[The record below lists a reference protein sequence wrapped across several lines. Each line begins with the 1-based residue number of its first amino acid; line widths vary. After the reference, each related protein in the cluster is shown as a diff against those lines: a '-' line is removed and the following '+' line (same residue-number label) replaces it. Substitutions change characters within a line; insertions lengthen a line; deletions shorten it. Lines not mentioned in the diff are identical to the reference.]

1 MDNTTPVI
9 DTKKNAAKFYKVV
22 ETYIKRDGMATLRE
36 RKHMVNIG
44 SVGYTFDGMG
54 MLMIDGKCVDR
65 KEAISVIGC
74 SSEDF
79 DNLMLGNAKGVEE
92 SGKILFPNA
101 TLAQIQLFC
110 LQQIVATSKAA

>member
-1 MDNTTPVI
+1 MSKKIKSIKTKNVKSTSASVATNATP
-9 DTKKNAAKFYKVV
+9 
-22 ETYIKRDGMATLRE
+22 
-36 RKHMVNIG
+36 MVNIG
-44 SVGYTFDGMG
+44 SVGYTFDGIG

>member
-1 MDNTTPVI
+1 MIHEYQFSIDSIDAANKATHTTYAEDSI
-9 DTKKNAAKFYKVV
+9 CNGLAKG
-22 ETYIKRDGMATLRE
+22 RR
-36 RKHMVNIG
+36 MVNIG
-44 SVGYTFDGMG
+44 SVGYTFDGIG

>member
-1 MDNTTPVI
+1 
-9 DTKKNAAKFYKVV
+9 
-22 ETYIKRDGMATLRE
+22 
-36 RKHMVNIG
+36 MVNIG

-74 SSEDF
+74 SSEYF

>member
-1 MDNTTPVI
+1 
-9 DTKKNAAKFYKVV
+9 
-22 ETYIKRDGMATLRE
+22 
-36 RKHMVNIG
+36 MVNIG

-92 SGKILFPNA
+92 SGKI
-101 TLAQIQLFC
+101 QLFC